1 MSRRNKLWF
10 RVIIYVVL
18 ITMVLS
24 SIILAITSAVT
35 M

>member
-10 RVIIYVVL
+10 RVIIYVIL

-24 SIILAITSAVT
+24 SLILAITSAVT

>member
-24 SIILAITSAVT
+24 SLILAITSAVT